1 MNDTKGGKV
10 MADVSKVQVEQV
22 QYNLKDAAAR
32 TQLGT
37 LQNQVDGLY
46 TITEI
51 SIENEALKLGYVIR
65 SAGVPITFTVSGVSL
80 LIE

>member
-1 MNDTKGGKV
+1 

-22 QYNLKDAAAR
+22 QYNLKDATAR
-32 TQLGT
+32 DHLGA
-37 LQNQVDGLY
+37 LQSQVDGLY
-46 TITEI
+46 TVTEI
-51 SIENEALKLGYVIR
+51 SIENTALKLGYVIK